1 MAGGQLK
8 KIEKP
13 ILSENQIYRAGE
25 ERFYLAN
32 GNNRLGSLLAEGL
45 DVRRESEAGRAKLG
59 GGRFLILADPAVN
72 LA

>member
-1 MAGGQLK
+1 VEQLAGGQLK

-32 GNNRLGSLLAEGL
+32 GNNRLGSLLIKLEFKN
-45 DVRRESEAGRAKLG
+45 RRNNCK
-59 GGRFLILADPAVN
+59 
-72 LA
+72 